1 MNNRIPAVLTIAG
14 SDSGGG
20 AGIQADLRTFHTFRV
35 YGSSVITAVTAQN
48 PCDVRRVDVMPADS
62 VKSQLECVLDQFPV
76 QFAKTLQRAADA
88 TGVNFIGGYS
98 ALVHKGFSAGSY
110 KDLTR
115 VAWLNEQMWT
125 ELFMENS
132 DYLTEEING
141 IINALT
147 AYRDAMA
154 EGNAEKL
161 KELLREGRLA
171 KERVDRGSEDDK

>member
-1 MNNRIPAVLTIAG
+1 MIAFT
-14 SDSGGG
+14 SQLAHVVSN
-20 AGIQADLRTFHTFRV
+20 A
-35 YGSSVITAVTAQN
+35 Y
-48 PCDVRRVDVMPADS
+48 
-62 VKSQLECVLDQFPV
+62 VKSPNAQ
-76 QFAKTLQRAADA
+76 
-88 TGVNFIGGYS
+88 
-98 ALVHKGFSAGSY
+98 VHKGFSAGSY

-132 DYLTEEING
+132 DYLTEEIDG

-154 EGNAEKL
+154 AGDAGKL

-171 KERVDRGSEDDK
+171 KERVDRGSEDDQ

>member
-1 MNNRIPAVLTIAG
+1 M
-14 SDSGGG
+14 
-20 AGIQADLRTFHTFRV
+20 
-35 YGSSVITAVTAQN
+35 
-48 PCDVRRVDVMPADS
+48 
-62 VKSQLECVLDQFPV
+62 
-76 QFAKTLQRAADA
+76 
-88 TGVNFIGGYS
+88 
-98 ALVHKGFSAGSY
+98 
-110 KDLTR
+110 
-115 VAWLNEQMWT
+115 AWLNEQMWT

-141 IINALT
+141 IIDALT